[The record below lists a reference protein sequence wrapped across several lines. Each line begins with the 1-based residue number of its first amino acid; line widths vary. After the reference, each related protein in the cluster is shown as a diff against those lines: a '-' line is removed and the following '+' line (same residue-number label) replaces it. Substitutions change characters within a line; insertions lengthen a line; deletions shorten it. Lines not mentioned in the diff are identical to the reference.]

1 MNFSVGK
8 NERIVAFSDLVMADA
23 LRSDNT
29 RAAIILIE
37 HIEKDQVIV
46 YERTQ

>member
-23 LRSDNT
+23 LHADNT
-29 RAAIILIE
+29 RAAKRLIE
-37 HIEKDQVIV
+37 HIEKDYVTV
-46 YERTQ
+46 YEKNQ